1 MKKHRG
7 GGVLILTPLLFII
20 VTAYAPLAGG
30 ALSGVN

>member
-1 MKKHRG
+1 MKKHGVG
-7 GGVLILTPLLFII
+7 GRTLTSSSIII